1 MVDVVLQTVEIVL
14 DNRYETFVICPLEWS
29 DGVLFARADTLE
41 HVAFGNTNEGE
52 HLVDVREPED
62 ARDDAVLAVERL
74 DRI

>member
-14 DNRYETFVICPLEWS
+14 DYRDETFVVCPLEWS
-29 DGVLFARADTLE
+29 DGVLFARANTLE
-41 HVAFGNTNEGE
+41 HVALGNTNEGE

-74 DRI
+74 DII